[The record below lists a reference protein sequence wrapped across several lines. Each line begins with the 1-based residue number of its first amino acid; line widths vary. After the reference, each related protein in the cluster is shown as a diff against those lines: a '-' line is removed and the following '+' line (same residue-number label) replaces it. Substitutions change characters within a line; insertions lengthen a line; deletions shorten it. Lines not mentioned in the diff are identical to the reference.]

1 MKISYD
7 NEVDALYVRLGEQMP
22 DGVVETAEGVNVD
35 TTVDHRIVGIE
46 ILNASKRMDLRVVR
60 TLEFDAEMVG
70 SKVDA

>member
-7 NEVDALYVRLGEQMP
+7 EDVDALYVRLGEQLP

-46 ILNASKRMDLRVVR
+46 ILNASKRMDLKVVR
-60 TLEFDAEMVG
+60 TLEFDTERAGSGVG
-70 SKVDA
+70 A